1 MLFVVKTSFKTKES
15 YNFKIALTKLFFTNA
30 RKLIKGYD
38 LLECFC
44 LKQKKIAAF
53 YVKTINQVI
62 ETWTETLQQ

>member
-1 MLFVVKTSFKTKES
+1 MLNRFNAIYGKNFIKES

-44 LKQKKIAAF
+44 LK
-53 YVKTINQVI
+53 
-62 ETWTETLQQ
+62 

>member
-1 MLFVVKTSFKTKES
+1 MLFMVKASFKTKES

-38 LLECFC
+38 SVDFFLFKVE
-44 LKQKKIAAF
+44 KIAAF

-62 ETWTETLQQ
+62 ET